1 MSGGKNPRRVLV
13 ALYRYAVF
21 FLLVAFILTCCMEL
35 FLNTM
40 SRTMALE
47 LTAENLSLA
56 AKLTFGNV
64 ILLSVAFTV
73 IDIWRREKT
82 VGTPVKRIADGA
94 QRIMEGDFS
103 ARIVPIA
110 GMAGEQDGFNEIID
124 CFNRMAQ
131 ELSTMETLQ
140 TDFVANVSHE
150 LKTPLAVMGNY
161 GTLLQQPDLPEEKRL
176 EYAKAVTEAARRL
189 AELVTNILKLNK
201 LENQQH
207 TPKAEPFDL
216 SEQLRLALLG
226 FEQIWEDKGIAVETE
241 LTDGVIICADRELL
255 NLVWNNLFSNAF
267 KFTPSGGRVTV
278 RLCCAGEY
286 ALVQVQDTGCGISR
300 EAGARIF
307 DKFYQADTSHN
318 GQGNGLGLALVRRVV
333 DMTRSEIRVE
343 SELGK
348 GSTFTVKLR
357 RDVQ

>member
-1 MSGGKNPRRVLV
+1 MSGGKSLRRVLV
-13 ALYRYAVF
+13 ALYRYAVL
-21 FLLVAFILTCCMEL
+21 FLLVAFMLTCCMEL
-35 FLNTM
+35 FLNMM
-40 SRTMALE
+40 SRTMTLE

-64 ILLSVAFTV
+64 ILLSAVFIA
-73 IDIWRREKT
+73 IDIWRRKKT
-82 VGTPVKRIADGA
+82 VGRPVKRITDGA

-110 GMAGEQDGFNEIID
+110 GIAGEQDGFNEIID

-140 TDFVANVSHE
+140 TDFVTNVSHE
-150 LKTPLAVMGNY
+150 LKTPLSVMGNY

-176 EYAKAVTEAARRL
+176 EYAKAVTEASRRL
-189 AELVTNILKLNK
+189 AELVSNILKLNK

-216 SEQLRLALLG
+216 SDQLCLSLLG
-226 FEQIWEDKGIAVETE
+226 FEQIWEDRDIAVETE
-241 LTDGVIICADRELL
+241 LIDGVMVCADLELL
-255 NLVWNNLFSNAF
+255 NIVWNNLFSNAF
-267 KFTPSGGRVTV
+267 KFTPPGGKVTV
-278 RLCCAGEY
+278 RLWCEGEY
-286 ALVQVQDTGCGISR
+286 VLVQVEDTGCGISR
-300 EAGARIF
+300 EVGARIF
-307 DKFYQADTSHN
+307 DKFYQADTSHS

-357 RDVQ
+357 RDGQ